1 MRQTATYRVV
11 RLSPLQ
17 NAKIA
22 SIMWLVAGIPYAFFA
37 QFPSFAMREYWA
49 WWMVGV
55 PLAYALLG
63 GVVTLLGTVAYNVV
77 APRVGGLVYTVR
89 PPEASETQGTV
100 S

>member
-1 MRQTATYRVV
+1 MRQTATYRIV
-11 RLSPLQ
+11 RVSPLQ

-22 SIMWLVAGIPYAFFA
+22 SIMWLLAGIPYAFFA
-37 QFPSFAMREYWA
+37 QFPSFAVRESMA

-63 GVVTLLGTVAYNVV
+63 GLLTLLGSVAYNVV

-89 PPEASETQGTV
+89 RSVAPEPEGTAS
-100 S
+100 